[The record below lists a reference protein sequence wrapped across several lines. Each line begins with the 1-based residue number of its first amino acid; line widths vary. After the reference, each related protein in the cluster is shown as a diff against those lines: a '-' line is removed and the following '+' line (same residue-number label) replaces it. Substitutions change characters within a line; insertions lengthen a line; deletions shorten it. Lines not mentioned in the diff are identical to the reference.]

1 MKKST
6 TMNALEIR
14 GAFISLLAE
23 VEDEALLKKML
34 EKCVELVKR
43 VDSLDDL
50 PPSVVAA
57 LEAAELDDDL
67 SDTIPNE
74 QAFKTFRAWQKQ

>member
-1 MKKST
+1 M
-6 TMNALEIR
+6 AEI
-14 GAFISLLAE
+14 
-23 VEDEALLKKML
+23 EDEALLKKML
-34 EKCVELVKR
+34 EKCVELVKK
-43 VDSLDDL
+43 VYTLDDL

-67 SDTIPNE
+67 SDVIPNE

>member
-1 MKKST
+1 
-6 TMNALEIR
+6 
-14 GAFISLLAE
+14 LAE
-23 VEDEALLKKML
+23 IEDEALLKKML
-34 EKCVELVKR
+34 EKCVELVKK
-43 VDSLDDL
+43 VYTLDDL

-67 SDTIPNE
+67 SDVIPNE

>member
-1 MKKST
+1 
-6 TMNALEIR
+6 
-14 GAFISLLAE
+14 
-23 VEDEALLKKML
+23 ML
-34 EKCVELVKR
+34 EKCVELVKK
-43 VDSLDDL
+43 VYTLDDL

-67 SDTIPNE
+67 SDVIPNE

>member
-1 MKKST
+1 M
-6 TMNALEIR
+6 
-14 GAFISLLAE
+14 
-23 VEDEALLKKML
+23 LKKML
-34 EKCVELVKR
+34 EKCVELVKK
-43 VDSLDDL
+43 VYTLDDL

-67 SDTIPNE
+67 SDVIPNE